1 MSFLNISRPLL
12 AGILHS
18 FEPDHITAVSVLA
31 SEQAI
36 RKKRISWVVIF
47 RASQWALG
55 HSVTLLIFGGIALA
69 FKASLHHY
77 VTNISAWAEIAVGP
91 IMIFLG
97 VKAIRSNAKID
108 ELIKATPAVDNL
120 HQPEADYL
128 AVRHHPEKHRSEIHP
143 AEASTVQHPL
153 HLHGRNGDIIPVN
166 PLTRSFWVG
175 MVHGLAGTGGALTTA
190 LVISASTIQ
199 ASIMVLVIESAGII
213 LAMSI
218 YSYILISTMSRY
230 LQKNMSVFKWING
243 IAGAG
248 SATVGCIVIYR
259 ILTGT

>member
-1 MSFLNISRPLL
+1 MSFLNFSRPLL

-36 RKKRISWVVIF
+36 RKKRISWGVIF

-77 VTNISAWAEIAVGP
+77 VTNISEFAEIAVGP
-91 IMIFLG
+91 IMVILG
-97 VKAIRSNAKID
+97 IKAIRSNAKMD
-108 ELIKATPAVDNL
+108 EMIRANATA
-120 HQPEADYL
+120 
-128 AVRHHPEKHRSEIHP
+128 EIH
-143 AEASTVQHPL
+143 QHTATGPI
-153 HLHGRNGDIIPVN
+153 HLHGKNGEMIVAN

-175 MVHGLAGTGGALTTA
+175 MIHGLAGTGGALTTA
-190 LVISASTIQ
+190 LVISAATIQ

-230 LQKNMSVFKWING
+230 LKKNMSVFKWING
-243 IAGAG
+243 IAGLG
-248 SATVGCIVIYR
+248 SATVGCILIYKVISSRYF
-259 ILTGT
+259 GG

>member
-1 MSFLNISRPLL
+1 MSFINFSRPLL

-36 RKKRISWVVIF
+36 RKKKISWGVIF

-69 FKASLHHY
+69 FKASLHQY
-77 VTNISAWAEIAVGP
+77 VTNISEWAEIAVGP

-97 VKAIRSNAKID
+97 VKALRSNSRID
-108 ELIKATPAVDNL
+108 ELIKANEA
-120 HQPEADYL
+120 HQHTHAGQPS
-128 AVRHHPEKHRSEIHP
+128 VH
-143 AEASTVQHPL
+143 V
-153 HLHGRNGDIIPVN
+153 HGKNGEIIPVN

-175 MVHGLAGTGGALTTA
+175 MIHGLAGTGGALTTA
-190 LVISASTIQ
+190 LVISATTIQ
-199 ASIMVLVIESAGII
+199 TSIMVLIIESAGII

-243 IAGAG
+243 IAGVG

-259 ILTGT
+259 VLTAS

>member
-1 MSFLNISRPLL
+1 MNFLNISRPLL

-36 RKKRISWVVIF
+36 RKKKISWGVLF

-69 FKASLHHY
+69 FKESLNQH
-77 VTNISAWAEIAVGP
+77 VTHMSEWAEIAVGP
-91 IMIFLG
+91 IMILLG
-97 VKAIRSNAKID
+97 IKAIRSNYKMD
-108 ELIKATPAVDNL
+108 ELVRQNEAAVHHHSSTPAV
-120 HQPEADYL
+120 
-128 AVRHHPEKHRSEIHP
+128 
-143 AEASTVQHPL
+143 
-153 HLHGRNGDIIPVN
+153 HLHGKNGEVIEMK

-199 ASIMVLVIESAGII
+199 GSIMVLVLESVGII
-213 LAMSI
+213 LTMGI
-218 YSYILISTMSRY
+218 YSYVLISTMSRY
-230 LQKNMSVFKWING
+230 LKKKRMVFKWING
-243 IAGAG
+243 IAGLG
-248 SATVGCIVIYR
+248 SATIGCTLLYHV
-259 ILTGT
+259 LSGA

>member
-1 MSFLNISRPLL
+1 MSFLNFSRPLL

-36 RKKRISWVVIF
+36 RKKRISWGVIF

-69 FKASLHHY
+69 FKASLHQY
-77 VTNISAWAEIAVGP
+77 VTHISEWAEIAVGP

-108 ELIKATPAVDNL
+108 HLIQANA
-120 HQPEADYL
+120 A
-128 AVRHHPEKHRSEIHP
+128 AAAHPH
-143 AEASTVQHPL
+143 ASTDQSPL
-153 HLHGRNGDIIPVN
+153 HLHGRNGEMIPVN

-190 LVISASTIQ
+190 LVISATTIQ
-199 ASIMVLVIESAGII
+199 ASIMVLIIESAGII

-243 IAGAG
+243 IAGVG

-259 ILTGT
+259 ILSAA

>member
-1 MSFLNISRPLL
+1 MSFLNFTRPLL

-36 RKKRISWVVIF
+36 RKKRISWGVIF

-69 FKASLHHY
+69 FKASLHQY
-77 VTNISAWAEIAVGP
+77 ITNISEWAEIAVGP
-91 IMIFLG
+91 IMILLG
-97 VKAIRSNAKID
+97 IKAIRSNAKIND
-108 ELIKATPAVDNL
+108 LILSNELAESHVHTDQSKP
-120 HQPEADYL
+120 
-128 AVRHHPEKHRSEIHP
+128 IHM
-143 AEASTVQHPL
+143 
-153 HLHGRNGDIIPVN
+153 HGKNGEVIAVN

-175 MVHGLAGTGGALTTA
+175 MIHGLAGTGGALTTA
-190 LVISASTIQ
+190 LVISAATIQ

-218 YSYILISTMSRY
+218 YSYVLISTMSRY

-243 IAGAG
+243 TAGVG
-248 SATVGCIVIYR
+248 SATVGCIVLYR
-259 ILTGT
+259 VLSAA

>member
-1 MSFLNISRPLL
+1 MSFLNITRPLL

-36 RKKRISWVVIF
+36 RKKRISWGVIF
-47 RASQWALG
+47 RASHWALG

-69 FKASLHHY
+69 FKASLHQY
-77 VTNISAWAEIAVGP
+77 VTNISEWAEIAVGP

-97 VKAIRSNAKID
+97 IKALRSNARID
-108 ELIKATPAVDNL
+108 ELIQANNA
-120 HQPEADYL
+120 
-128 AVRHHPEKHRSEIHP
+128 
-143 AEASTVQHPL
+143 AEASQAKIDDPAVNNRHAKIGDHPDANPARQPL
-153 HLHGRNGDIIPVN
+153 HLHGKNGEMIPVN

-175 MVHGLAGTGGALTTA
+175 MIHGLAGTGGALTTA

-199 ASIMVLVIESAGII
+199 ASIMVLIIESLGII

-230 LQKNMSVFKWING
+230 LQKNMAVFKWING
-243 IAGAG
+243 VAGVG

-259 ILTGT
+259 VLTAA

>member
-1 MSFLNISRPLL
+1 MSFINFSRPLL

-36 RKKRISWVVIF
+36 RKKKISWGVIF

-69 FKASLHHY
+69 FKASLHQY
-77 VTNISAWAEIAVGP
+77 VTNISEWAEIAVGP

-97 VKAIRSNAKID
+97 VKALRSNSKID
-108 ELIKATPAVDNL
+108 DLIKANET
-120 HQPEADYL
+120 
-128 AVRHHPEKHRSEIHP
+128 
-143 AEASTVQHPL
+143 AEAPQHTHVGRPSV
-153 HLHGRNGDIIPVN
+153 HVHGKNGAKIPVN

-175 MVHGLAGTGGALTTA
+175 MIHGLAGTGGALTTA
-190 LVISASTIQ
+190 LVISATTIQ
-199 ASIMVLVIESAGII
+199 ASIMVLIIESAGII

-230 LQKNMSVFKWING
+230 LQKNMFVFKWING
-243 IAGAG
+243 IAGVG

-259 ILTGT
+259 VLTAG